1 MKITVDTLSQEEVRK
16 AIEVLQSFVGEASS
30 STPSD
35 FSLPGEGAMGMF
47 ENNESTE
54 EAKEEEEEDKI
65 IPY

>member
-16 AIEVLQSFVGEASS
+16 AIEVLQSFVGESS
-30 STPSD
+30 SSAPSD

-47 ENNESTE
+47 ENNDNNE
-54 EAKEEEEEDKI
+54 EVKEEENEDKI